1 MNKNPF
7 IWDSHSDQPYILKD
21 KTYKKKMRKKNMF
34 DYIPM
39 LFLNLFIYPLGIITS
54 LFFKGK
60 QNRASN
66 FFGMSVYLEK
76 GEEQVELIKELGCK
90 KILIRMPLSDID
102 RIDEYVSFANKFESC
117 EILINI
123 LQDRKFIDD
132 KELLKN
138 SFNEI
143 FEKFKNITKEFQVG
157 NAINRTKWG
166 FFSVKE
172 YLNFYKVAYDL
183 RNKSFKDIKLLGPS
197 VIDFEY
203 HFTIRALF
211 SKYNIFFDKV
221 SALLYVDRR
230 GAPENT
236 QMISFDTVKK
246 IDFLYALA
254 SLSTKSTNKLVIT
267 EVNWPI
273 SNTKPYA
280 PTSEFECVSEDDYAR
295 FMFRYY
301 LLALGSKKVETVY
314 WHQLIAAG
322 YGLIDHRDG
331 LRKRSAF
338 EVFKVM
344 IQFLD
349 DAKILRYSN
358 ENESYSLI
366 CQKDDKKFDV
376 LWLNSKSK
384 MQPKKEFSKV
394 YDMFGN
400 EIKENIKI
408 SENPI
413 YAYHK

>member
-7 IWDSHSDQPYILKD
+7 IWDDKSDQPFILKD
-21 KTYKKKMRKKNMF
+21 KEYKKIMRKKHMW
-34 DYIPM
+34 DDVPM
-39 LFLNLFIYPLGIITS
+39 LLSNLLIYPLGLMTS
-54 LFFKGK
+54 SLFKGK
-60 QNRASN
+60 QNKTHN

-76 GEEQVELIKELGCK
+76 GEEQVELVKELGVK
-90 KILIRMPLSDID
+90 KLLIRMPLSEIEK
-102 RIDEYVSFANKFESC
+102 IDEYVNFASKFEDG

-123 LQDRKFIDD
+123 LQSREFIDD
-132 KELLKN
+132 KELLKT
-138 SFNEI
+138 SLEKI
-143 FEKFKNITKEFQVG
+143 FKRFKNITKEFQIG

-172 YLNFYKVAYDL
+172 YLEFYKIAFDL
-183 RNKSFKDIKLLGPS
+183 RNEKFLEVKLLGPS

-221 SALLYVDRR
+221 SSLLYVDRR
-230 GAPENT
+230 GAPENK
-236 QMISFDTVKK
+236 QMLSFDTVKK

-254 SLSTKSTNKLVIT
+254 SLSKRSTNKLVIT
-267 EVNWPI
+267 ETNWPI

-280 PTSEFECVSEDDYAR
+280 PTSEFECVDENDYAR
-295 FMFRYY
+295 FMLRYY

-322 YGLIDHRDG
+322 YGLIDHRKG
-331 LRKRSAF
+331 LRKRTAF
-338 EVFKVM
+338 DVYKTM
-344 IQFLD
+344 LKFLD
-349 DAKILRYSN
+349 DAQVIKYSN
-358 ENESYSLI
+358 TGDLYVLT
-366 CQKDDKKFDV
+366 CQKDGKKFDV
-376 LWLNSKSK
+376 VWLNF
-384 MQPKKEFSKV
+384 KEEMPISDFSKV

-400 EIKENIKI
+400 ELKEDIKV